1 MISRTFLI
9 RAAVALAILAA
20 PAAQAQGQPRQT
32 LGWSSIFNNDFL
44 GDGSDRWRSSS
55 YTISWLRGPEWTG
68 RLPEM
73 PGRILE
79 YRFRTS
85 TLSPSNLSNPA
96 PGDRP
101 YAGTLGFG
109 VHTHFRHHG
118 FDLTLGGGIDV
129 TGPQTGH
136 GERQKWAHD
145 RLGIAPPS
153 AKVLDNQI
161 GNAVYPAIS
170 AEAARPFRLSDG
182 VMMRPFLAA
191 QAGAETLIRAGGDI
205 IIGTWGQGDLLV
217 REPET
222 GQFYTATRGGT
233 PGLSFLLGGDA
244 AWVADSHYLPSSRG
258 YRLTDTRN
266 RLRAGV
272 KWQGRR
278 FGVFYGV
285 TWLGKEF
292 VGQSDTQL
300 VGSLNFRIS
309 F

>member
-1 MISRTFLI
+1 MTLRNFLI
-9 RAAVALAILAA
+9 RAAVALAVVAA
-20 PAAQAQGQPRQT
+20 PAAQAQPRQT
-32 LGWSSIFNNDFL
+32 LGWSSVFNNDYL

-68 RLPEM
+68 RRPHE
-73 PGRILE
+73 PGAILE

-85 TLSPSNLSNPA
+85 TLAPANLTNPA

-101 YAGTLGFG
+101 YAGTLSFG
-109 VHTHFRHHG
+109 LHTHFARRG
-118 FDLTLGGGIDV
+118 FDVTLGGGIGI

-136 GERQKWAHD
+136 GERQRWAHEQ
-145 RLGIAPPS
+145 LGIPSPS
-153 AKVLDNQI
+153 AAVLNNQI
-161 GNAVYPAIS
+161 ENAVYPAIA
-170 AEAARPFRLSDG
+170 AEVARPLRLSDR
-182 VMMRPFLAA
+182 VTVRPFLAA
-191 QAGAETLIRAGGDI
+191 QAGVETLIRAGGDI
-205 IIGTWGQGDLLV
+205 VIGTWGQGDLLV
-217 REPET
+217 REPDT

-233 PGLSFLLGGDA
+233 PGLSLVLGGDA

-258 YRLTDTRN
+258 YRLTDTRK

-278 FGVFYGV
+278 HGVFYGV

-300 VGSLNFRIS
+300 VGTLNFRIN

>member
-1 MISRTFLI
+1 MIQRNFLI
-9 RAAVALAILAA
+9 RAAVALAVLAA
-20 PAAQAQGQPRQT
+20 PAAQAQERQT

-44 GDGSDRWRSSS
+44 GDGFDRWRSSS
-55 YTISWLRGPEWTG
+55 YTVSWLRGPEWTG
-68 RLPEM
+68 RLPEA
-73 PGRILE
+73 PGKVLE

-85 TLSPSNLSNPA
+85 TLAPANLSRPA
-96 PGDRP
+96 AGDRP

-109 VHTHFRHHG
+109 IHTHFRHRG
-118 FDLTLGGGIDV
+118 FDVALGGGVAV
-129 TGPQTGH
+129 TGPQTRH
-136 GERQKWAHD
+136 GARQRWVHERI
-145 RLGIAPPS
+145 GIAPPS
-153 AKVLDNQI
+153 ATVLNNQI
-161 GNAVYPAIS
+161 ANAVYPTVS
-170 AEAARPFRLSDG
+170 AQIARPLGLSDRIMARPFI
-182 VMMRPFLAA
+182 AA

-217 REPET
+217 REPDT

-233 PGLSFLLGGDA
+233 PGLSLVLGGDA

-258 YRLTDTRN
+258 YRLTDTRK

-272 KWQGRR
+272 KWQGQRH
-278 FGVFYGV
+278 GVFYGV

-300 VGSLNFRIS
+300 VGTLNFRIN